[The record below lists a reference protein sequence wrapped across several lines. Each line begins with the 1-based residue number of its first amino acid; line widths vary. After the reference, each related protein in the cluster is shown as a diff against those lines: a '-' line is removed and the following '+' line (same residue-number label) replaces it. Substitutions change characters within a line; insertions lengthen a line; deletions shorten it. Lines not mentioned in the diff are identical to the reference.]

1 MCSSEWTAY
10 IELQEPSGTFMLL
23 QVVGAIVVLKH
34 DQEHQVLI
42 PVQIQR
48 LQLLLPAG
56 GGMQVAGSTWWSAT
70 KLDRL
75 TALQSSCCAGG
86 GTQVAG
92 ATRVVI
98 HAAEDA
104 EEVMRRAAA
113 ARACESTAMNAAS
126 SRSHS
131 VLTLHIVGRHEA
143 SGDRVAGA
151 LNLVDLAG
159 R

>member
-1 MCSSEWTAY
+1 M
-10 IELQEPSGTFMLL
+10 
-23 QVVGAIVVLKH
+23 VVFN
-34 DQEHQVLI
+34 
-42 PVQIQR
+42 
-48 LQLLLPAG
+48 
-56 GGMQVAGSTWWSAT
+56 

-75 TALQSSCCAGG
+75 TAPQSTSRPNRQSSCCAGG

-98 HAAEDA
+98 DAAEDA